1 VEEKRLESE
10 VLSVEVTEVMLR
22 PGFPGVMAAC
32 PGVMAR
38 PPPEVMARP
47 SSERRLARR
56 ALRSA
61 GLRFGSASAHKRIC
75 KK

>member
-1 VEEKRLESE
+1 MEEKRLESE

-22 PGFPGVMAAC
+22 PGFPGVMAC

-38 PPPEVMARP
+38 PPEVMASP

-61 GLRFGSASAHKRIC
+61 GLRFGSASAHVR
-75 KK
+75 

>member
-38 PPPEVMARP
+38 PPEVMASP

-61 GLRFGSASAHKRIC
+61 GLRFGSASAHKR
-75 KK
+75 